1 MGNEIKYIETK
12 KEKYP
17 LLFSLNVM
25 EAMQNEYGTLSRW
38 SELLEPG
45 TGKEPNLKAV
55 LFLFKELINEGI
67 DYENEEKNET
77 RVFINERTAGRIM
90 TEIGFKNIVSQLK
103 GIVTTSTSQK
113 KDEDENDEKNLMTT
127 QNQ

>member
-1 MGNEIKYIETK
+1 M
-12 KEKYP
+12 
-17 LLFSLNVM
+17 
-25 EAMQNEYGTLSRW
+25 
-38 SELLEPG
+38 
-45 TGKEPNLKAV
+45 
-55 LFLFKELINEGI
+55 INEGI

-113 KDEDENDEKNLMTT
+113 KDEDENEEKNLMTT